1 MASMPLSK
9 PVTVGELMRR
19 RLREMKRSAEELA
32 AAVEVPTEYIDG
44 LIAGS
49 REPPL
54 PGRTDVYER
63 ITSFLRLGRR
73 DLSACI
79 PAERT
84 GGAGAASPAPGLQV
98 RRMLLALC
106 APETA
111 RELEQRRTRRGN
123 AELVDLIRRVLD
135 VAQGAV
141 RRVLDDH
148 IGLRLAAAE
157 RGSSYVEMRFRVL
170 DFLDATPAT
179 LTVSALTEF
188 LQPRIALWDVE
199 LETGV
204 MRVVLRPWE
213 RSRPPSGRAPV
224 SPAGVPES

>member
-1 MASMPLSK
+1 
-9 PVTVGELMRR
+9 
-19 RLREMKRSAEELA
+19 MKRSAEELA
-32 AAVEVPTEYIDG
+32 EAVEVPTEYIDD

-73 DLSACI
+73 DLSACL
-79 PAERT
+79 PAERA
-84 GGAGAASPAPGLQV
+84 GAGAAGPSAPGTQV
-98 RRMLLALC
+98 RRLLLALC
-106 APETA
+106 APATA
-111 RELEQRRTRRGN
+111 QELERRRARRGS
-123 AELVDLIRRVLD
+123 AELVDLIRRLLD
-135 VAQGAV
+135 VTQGAV

-157 RGSSYVEMRFRVL
+157 RGSSYVAMRLKVL
-170 DFLDATPAT
+170 DFLDATPGT
-179 LTVSALTEF
+179 LTVGALTEF

-213 RSRPPSGRAPV
+213 RSARPASGRVPLSPVTAP
-224 SPAGVPES
+224 EN